1 MKKFRFPLQKLRDW
15 RQIRFE
21 AEEARLAGLLHQRQ
35 QLALTRQR
43 LTEESEAALVACATA
58 ATLRSEE
65 LLWLDSYRR
74 FARAEAA
81 RLEGQMRGLEAQIDA
96 QRRQLLEA
104 RCGVMVLDRLK
115 DRQHQQWRKEADK
128 EQEEMVAELVVARWK
143 TVTNV
148 R

>member
-21 AEEARLAGLLHQRQ
+21 TEEARLSGMLHQRR
-35 QLALTRQR
+35 QLTLARQR
-43 LTEESEAALVACATA
+43 LNEESEAALAACVTA
-58 ATLRSEE
+58 ATLRSDE
-65 LLWLDSYRR
+65 LVWLDSYRR

-81 RLEGQMRGLEAQIDA
+81 RIEGQMRGLETQIEA
-96 QRRQLLEA
+96 QRRQLLET
-104 RCGVMVLDRLK
+104 RRSVMVLDGLK
-115 DRQHQQWRKEADK
+115 DRQHQQWRQEADK

-143 TVTNV
+143 TVTGP